1 MRLLFLLIVFNLYS
15 QKVIVSNDLTFTNN
29 TFEGIRN
36 YSSLM
41 IGDKVFIG
49 AETNNWKSI
58 SGILAQS
65 SRVNDNISIYS
76 GIRFKDKIRGYFI
89 NVNYNNDMCLCVEQ
103 KPIKYFIGLK
113 SLTLRDIRSVIGI
126 RYKIK

>member
-49 AETNNWKSI
+49 AETNNWKSV

-65 SRVNDNISIYS
+65 SRVNDNISVYS
-76 GIRFKDKIRGYFI
+76 GIRFRDKIRGYFI
-89 NVNYNNDMCLCVEQ
+89 NVNYNTDRCVCIEQ

-113 SLTLRDIRSVIGI
+113 SLTLRDVRPVIGI